1 MSSADRLRQMPQ
13 TQPVVT
19 AASPEEEEILHASI
33 RAGSVAQIVVAVVAV
48 LGLIYLLKL
57 VLITILMSV
66 LLAFILDP
74 LVTVLQRIRI
84 PRPFGSLVA
93 VVLLVALVLGLS
105 YFFYNRA
112 LDFATELPRYSGKIR
127 DTVGKIRSQTSKI
140 EENTRSVV
148 APPDK
153 GAKPVPV
160 RVQQSTGVTGV
171 ITEAGGTVLEVVL
184 AVTFVPFLIYFMLTW
199 KDHARAASVRLFP
212 KEHRLLAHKTLGRI
226 SNMIR
231 GFIIGNLLIGL
242 VNTAV
247 TVLVFWILGLKYF
260 YFIGVISG
268 FGSLIPYLGVAIAL
282 LPPLAAGIGVLT
294 KSGLTGVFLTV
305 IGLHVISM
313 NALYPKVVG
322 KRLRLNPLAVTLALL
337 FWAWIWGAM
346 GLILAIPILGAT
358 KIICDHID
366 SLRGL
371 GEWLGE

>member
-1 MSSADRLRQMPQ
+1 LSSSDRVRPMPQ
-13 TQPVVT
+13 AVVA
-19 AASPEEEEILHASI
+19 AASPEDEEILHASI

-57 VLITILMSV
+57 VLITILASI

-74 LVTVLQRIRI
+74 LVMLCQRIRI
-84 PRPFGSLVA
+84 RRPIGSLIA
-93 VVLLVALVLGLS
+93 VSLLVLLTLALG

-112 LDFATELPRYSGKIR
+112 VDFATQLPKYSGKIR

-148 APPDK
+148 TPPPDK
-153 GAKPVPV
+153 KSQAVPV
-160 RVQQSTGVTGV
+160 KVQPPSGVTGLLDH
-171 ITEAGGTVLEVVL
+171 GGEVLEVVL
-184 AVTFVPFLIYFMLTW
+184 AISFIPFLVYFMLSW
-199 KDHARAASVRLFP
+199 KDHTRAATVRLFP

-231 GFIIGNLLIGL
+231 AFLVGNLVIGL
-242 VNTAV
+242 VNTGI
-247 TVLVFWILGLKYF
+247 TVLVFWILGIQYF
-260 YFIGVISG
+260 YFVGAISG
-268 FGSLIPYLGVAIAL
+268 FFSLIPYLGIFLAL
-282 LPPLAAGIGVLT
+282 LPPLATGIGTLS
-294 KSGLTGVFLTV
+294 KTGVLVVFVTV
-305 IGLHVISM
+305 IALHIISM
-313 NALYPKVVG
+313 NVLYPKVVG

-346 GLILAIPILGAT
+346 GLILAIPIVGAT

-366 SLRGL
+366 SLRGF